1 MNNATYTVGD
11 VFIRD
16 DCSERCR
23 CDAKNVTHTEIV
35 CQPPLCNTRVTC
47 PTGFKQN
54 ESLDFIPESNC
65 TCRSTSCVPGLL
77 SLFQIINTIVDKYW
91 PKVEIDVVTT
101 KHFASILLS

>member
-16 DCSERCR
+16 DCSGRCR
-23 CDAKNVTHTEIV
+23 CDAKNVTNTEIV
-35 CQPPLCNTRVTC
+35 CQPLCNTSVTC

-54 ESLDFIPESNC
+54 ASLDFIPGSNC

-77 SLFQIINTIVDKYW
+77 SLSLTNIGQKFVLT
-91 PKVEIDVVTT
+91 KVCFIDVITR
-101 KHFASILLS
+101 KHFVSILLS

>member
-35 CQPPLCNTRVTC
+35 CQPLCNTRVTC

-65 TCRSTSCVPGLL
+65 TCRSTSCVPGLS

-91 PKVEIDVVTT
+91 PKVEIDVVTR
-101 KHFASILLS
+101 KYFVSILLS